1 MNWGSFARVE
11 ELLVPKLIKAAAA
24 GAAIALGNTQ
34 LLVPVDTGEL
44 KASGSATPPEWVG
57 TTVTAYVQYSAAHSA
72 FVEWGTGVRGA
83 SSPGA
88 GPWNYDVNWPG
99 MPAQP
104 YLRPGLDMS
113 WSGILDAFQN
123 ALT

>member
-57 TTVTAYVQYSAAHSA
+57 TTVTAYIQYGAPYAGY
-72 FVEWGTGVRGA
+72 VEFGTGVRGA

-88 GPWNYDVNWPG
+88 GPYPYDPNWPG
-99 MPAQP
+99 QPAQAFM
-104 YLRPGLDMS
+104 RGGLDMS
-113 WSGILDAFQN
+113 WGGILDAFQN